1 MGLLSHRAGRRALAC
16 LAVCGVGGIA
26 GLLAGFSGDPVQP
39 SELSPAEVVA
49 LRFPGGMNRI
59 APTPVSTSSPT
70 ADAPA
75 STQASATQA
84 SAAQASATQASA
96 GYVLASAAEADS
108 QAYGLM
114 FSPFPTYASPAQSAP
129 SQSQLSPSRSP
140 SSPSPSST
148 ARSSPAPSPAA
159 YASLPPQLA
168 TASVQMPAEVLAYA
182 APDAADDPAETA
194 APVAHPEGANAPPT
208 SVKRAVQPPHPVSS
222 GPASTSNA
230 VLNNAQIASIR
241 ERLKLTSYQTQLW
254 PPVESALR
262 DITWQGRGDASHKTA
277 ANPRGAAI
285 DPNSV
290 PVQRLKSA
298 AFPLIMSLSDDQKQ
312 EVRTMVRLM
321 GLENL
326 ASQF

>member
-1 MGLLSHRAGRRALAC
+1 MGWLFHRSGRRALAC
-16 LAVCGVGGIA
+16 LVVCGVGGIA
-26 GLLAGFSGDPVQP
+26 GLLAGFSADPDQP

-49 LRFPGGMNRI
+49 LRFPGGMNQI
-59 APTPVSTSSPT
+59 APTPISASSPT

-75 STQASATQA
+75 SR
-84 SAAQASATQASA
+84 QASA
-96 GYVLASAAEADS
+96 GYVLASAAEANPQD
-108 QAYGLM
+108 YGLM
-114 FSPFPTYASPAQSAP
+114 FSPFPTYASPARSAP
-129 SQSQLSPSRSP
+129 FQSQLSPSRP
-140 SSPSPSST
+140 PSST
-148 ARSSPAPSPAA
+148 APSSPAPSPSA
-159 YASLPPQLA
+159 YASLPPELA
-168 TASVQMPAEVLAYA
+168 TAGVQMPAEVLAYA

-194 APVAHPEGANAPPT
+194 APVAPAAHPESANAAPT

-222 GPASTSNA
+222 GPASASNA

-262 DITWQGRGDASHKTA
+262 EITWQGRSDASHKTA
-277 ANPRGAAI
+277 ANPRGATI

-298 AFPLIMSLSDDQKQ
+298 AFPLIMSLNDDQKQ

>member
-1 MGLLSHRAGRRALAC
+1 MYPMRKKPIRVSGMGLLSHRAGRRALAC

-59 APTPVSTSSPT
+59 APTPISTSLPT

-75 STQASATQA
+75 S
-84 SAAQASATQASA
+84 TQASA

-140 SSPSPSST
+140 SSPSASST

-168 TASVQMPAEVLAYA
+168 TASVQTPAEVLAYA

-208 SVKRAVQPPHPVSS
+208 SVKRAMQPPHPVSS

-262 DITWQGRGDASHKTA
+262 DITWQGRDASHKTA
-277 ANPRGAAI
+277 ANPRGATI

-312 EVRTMVRLM
+312 DVRTMVRLM